1 MGILVIIKQMLVIA
15 ILVMTGYT
23 IFKLKIIDEQMSK
36 KISTLV
42 IDVCNPALAIAC
54 IIQDR
59 PVVEHSKILFAGAIG
74 IVIYLVLISM
84 GVILPIILR
93 ITPNDRKYYHMM
105 MVYTNTGFIGIPL
118 ARAILPSEAMIYVI
132 IFNVLFSLFFYT
144 HGTYVLRSD
153 KEKNNKKDKLTTQ
166 NSDTKSSPKINI
178 GIISSIIA
186 ILLCWFNIKVPGV
199 IGDSLIYI
207 ANATTFLSMTVL
219 GASLAMVSFR
229 DIFKGKM
236 VYAYAFLHLIII
248 PIIISVAM
256 QSIGADKNLT
266 SAFVLMTALPGAN
279 MPLMLAGKNGHK
291 TKLLSQMILLTT
303 VLSLIT
309 VPTVMYFV

>member
-93 ITPNDRKYYHMM
+93 ITPNERKYYHMM
-105 MVYTNTGFIGIPL
+105 IQRYH
-118 ARAILPSEAMIYVI
+118 R
-132 IFNVLFSLFFYT
+132 
-144 HGTYVLRSD
+144 
-153 KEKNNKKDKLTTQ
+153 
-166 NSDTKSSPKINI
+166 
-178 GIISSIIA
+178 
-186 ILLCWFNIKVPGV
+186 
-199 IGDSLIYI
+199 
-207 ANATTFLSMTVL
+207 
-219 GASLAMVSFR
+219 
-229 DIFKGKM
+229 
-236 VYAYAFLHLIII
+236 II
-248 PIIISVAM
+248 PFLI
-256 QSIGADKNLT
+256 
-266 SAFVLMTALPGAN
+266 P
-279 MPLMLAGKNGHK
+279 
-291 TKLLSQMILLTT
+291 TKVFQTLYIDN
-303 VLSLIT
+303 
-309 VPTVMYFV
+309 